1 MLTAD
6 MVADLANVPQPV
18 LQIVGNKDPV
28 HSVKGA
34 RWLTETLSNAKLVSL
49 DGCGHYPMFGA
60 LDAFEAAL
68 LEFSAAEERSLSVLR
83 YRLRLEDA
91 TSSHWASRRA
101 PENAGRFRRA
111 LVDGGVGADLL
122 FDDATPFE
130 GAQQ

>member
-1 MLTAD
+1 MFRNRL
-6 MVADLANVPQPV
+6 

-60 LDAFEAAL
+60 PDAFEAAL

-83 YRLRLEDA
+83 YRLVEQDQQVRGRDLKPLGVT
-91 TSSHWASRRA
+91 TSIRERWAISQGSRR
-101 PENAGRFRRA
+101 RRCGCR
-111 LVDGGVGADLL
+111 LTLR
-122 FDDATPFE
+122 
-130 GAQQ
+130 